1 MIIFFLPF
9 KIQGGMQ
16 HWLIQDDSFY
26 TLSFNHNLLELN
38 IELSH
43 KLLKIIKSIQQSEL
57 F

>member
-9 KIQGGMQ
+9 KIQGWMQ